1 MVGWTT
7 SSSIFCGVIEEKGFE
22 GKGALGDDRC
32 HLDKEGGTEG
42 EEGIGLSL
50 GEIVDD
56 RFLEL
61 IEVEVLGGVEVFGE
75 IS

>member
-1 MVGWTT
+1 MEV
-7 SSSIFCGVIEEKGFE
+7 GFE

-61 IEVEVLGGVEVFGE
+61 IEVEVLGGVEVFGQV
-75 IS
+75 S

>member
-1 MVGWTT
+1 MVGRTT
-7 SSSIFCGVIEEKGFE
+7 SSSVFCGVIVEKGFE
-22 GKGALGDDRC
+22 GKGALGDDGC

-50 GEIVDD
+50 CEIVDD

-61 IEVEVLGGVEVFGE
+61 IEEEVLGGVEVFGE